1 MSHGINCTPSKII
14 QWFTDSEKC
23 LMHSN
28 ISSLEIV
35 QISLSNDQL
44 DALIKQGEHIS
55 NELKKDTQ
63 SEQQHYI
70 KQMPKGECS
79 YCDLEY
85 QKPTWVFPPH
95 TASPRCQSGG
105 YNHCTCDTCF

>member
-1 MSHGINCTPSKII
+1 MSQGINCTPSKII

-28 ISSLEIV
+28 TSSLEIV

-55 NELKKDTQ
+55 NELKKDTR
-63 SEQQHYI
+63 S
-70 KQMPKGECS
+70 
-79 YCDLEY
+79 
-85 QKPTWVFPPH
+85 F
-95 TASPRCQSGG
+95 R
-105 YNHCTCDTCF
+105 